1 MITLATQDRKVG
13 QDMEVGSMPA
23 VFYGKKTASTPIT
36 LIQKDFIKVWKTAG
50 ESSVVTLKGSTGS
63 LDVLIHDVDI
73 DPVSDM
79 PRHADFYVFEKG
91 KKIEVSVPLDFVGI
105 APAVKDLGGSLVK
118 TLYELKISA
127 SAEHL
132 PHDIKVDISTLTTFD
147 SQILASD
154 IKLPSGVTLEE
165 NPAEVVASASAPK
178 EEEVETAPIDLSA
191 IEVEKKGKKEE
202 EGAPETA

>member
-13 QDMEVGSMPA
+13 QSIEVGSMPA

-36 LIQKDFIKVWKTAG
+36 LVQKDFIKVWKTAG

-63 LDVLIHDVDI
+63 VDALIHDVDV

-79 PRHADFYVFEKG
+79 PRHVDFYVFEKG
-91 KKIEVSVPLDFVGI
+91 KKLEVSIPLDFVGV
-105 APAVKDLGGSLVK
+105 APAIKDLGGSLVK

-127 SAEHL
+127 AAEHL
-132 PHDIKVDISTLTTFD
+132 PHSIEVDISSLATFD

-165 NPAEVVASASAPK
+165 NPSEVVASASAPK
-178 EEEVETAPIDLSA
+178 GEEVESAPIDLSA
-191 IEVEKKGKKEE
+191 IEVEKKGKKDE
-202 EGAPETA
+202 EGTEDTA